1 MAPIAGDLHR
11 PLPQAT
17 ASTTEVVMDG
27 FTRFRALKTAPEQW
41 EEPDAPLTEEERQ
54 ALEEWRAERCQK
66 EVEFMGNTK

>member
-1 MAPIAGDLHR
+1 
-11 PLPQAT
+11 
-17 ASTTEVVMDG
+17 MDG